1 MTPPRD
7 PLAPDGTLTSRQNR
21 LVCRLPYSNTTRE
34 RQPGGNGPASSGEQ
48 AGHRRGGKAFERRSG
63 GGGTGEHTG
72 L

>member
-34 RQPGGNGPASSGEQ
+34 RQPGGNGPA
-48 AGHRRGGKAFERRSG
+48 RGGKAFERRSG